1 MTNPRRAPA
10 SIRPIGNGARK
21 SPRPKASGEA
31 APSVDGRAAPVVAPQ
46 LFRIISLN
54 LNGIRSAARKGAF
67 EWLALQQA
75 DVICVQ
81 ELKAQE
87 PDMTADLLAN
97 ATHTGWFQ
105 YAEKKGYSGAGL
117 YTRLPPS
124 DTRIGFRSAE
134 FDAEGRY
141 VRVDLDRAFGRSS
154 APASPFD
161 RLSVI
166 SLYMPSGSS
175 SPERQAAKFRFL
187 DEFLPHLVA
196 LKRESDATGRQFV
209 ICGDWNI
216 AHREIDL
223 TNWRGNRKNSG
234 FLPEERAWLSHVFDE
249 VGWVDVYR
257 RLHPETTGE
266 CYTWWSSRGQAWAKN
281 VGWRIDYQIATP
293 GIAARATAAS
303 VWKET
308 RFSDH
313 APLTI
318 DYALPG

>member
-1 MTNPRRAPA
+1 MANRIAATRGSESNATD
-10 SIRPIGNGARK
+10 
-21 SPRPKASGEA
+21 PRPADRTPIPPAAAAASTA
-31 APSVDGRAAPVVAPQ
+31 LTFAPSDVPSAPRTHE
-46 LFRIISLN
+46 RIISLN
-54 LNGIRSAARKGAF
+54 LNGIRSASRKGVF
-67 EWLALQQA
+67 TWLAAQDA

-87 PDMTADLLAN
+87 PDMTADLLASV
-97 ATHTGWFQ
+97 THTGWFH

-117 YTRLPPS
+117 YARVPPAQ
-124 DTRIGFRSAE
+124 THVGFRSQE

-141 VRVDLDRAFGRSS
+141 VRADFDRVAPDGRT
-154 APASPFD
+154 D

-175 SPERQAAKFRFL
+175 SPDRQEAKFRFL
-187 DEFLPHLVA
+187 EEFLPHLA
-196 LKRESDATGRQFV
+196 LLKRESEETGREFV

-223 TNWRGNRKNSG
+223 KNWRSNRTHSG
-234 FLPEERAWLSHVFDE
+234 FLPEERAWLTRVFDE

-257 RLHPETTGE
+257 RLHPDTTGE
-266 CYTWWSSRGQAWAKN
+266 SYTWWSNRGQSWTNN

-293 GIAARATAAS
+293 GIAARAMRAS
-303 VWKET
+303 IWKET

-313 APLTI
+313 APLII
-318 DYALPG
+318 DYRL